1 MRGNKKT
8 MKKMVSRPN
17 TLPQVRTLPPV
28 VRQSVTFEGP
38 GQALHLESGQTL
50 HPVTVAYETY
60 GELNASRD
68 NAVLVCH
75 ALSGDAHA
83 AGRYAPDPDERPGW
97 WDILIG
103 PGKPLDTD
111 TYFVICSNFLGGCKG
126 STGPSSINPA
136 TGKPYGLDFPF
147 YTVKDMVQVQRRLI
161 KHLGVPRLLAVIGGS
176 LGGMQALQW
185 AISFPEMVGGVIP
198 IASTARL
205 SPQAIAFNEV
215 ARQAIMSDPEW
226 NNGNYPLDS
235 QPRHGLGLARMIGH
249 ITYLSE
255 QAMLRKFSRRYIN
268 GQGRSFC
275 LTKDFQVESY
285 LHHQGSSFVR
295 RFDANTYL
303 YITRAMDYFDL
314 EAAYGR
320 LSTAFSG
327 CRSAFLVISFTSD
340 WLFPPEQS
348 RELVQALRRTGMD
361 VSYCNLESDQGHD
374 AFLLPGHRM
383 GDILAGFLD
392 RLARR
397 PLP

>member
-1 MRGNKKT
+1 MTQIVK
-8 MKKMVSRPN
+8 RPE
-17 TLPQVRTLPPV
+17 TLPEIRPPELRRLEPVRT
-28 VRQSVTFEGP
+28 QTVTFEGP
-38 GQALHLESGQTL
+38 GETLHLESGQTL

-60 GELNASRD
+60 GQLNDARD

-83 AGRYAPDPDERPGW
+83 AGYYGLEKDEKPGW
-97 WDILIG
+97 WDVLIG

-111 TYFVICSNFLGGCKG
+111 KYFVISSNFLGGCKG
-126 STGPSSINPA
+126 TTGP
-136 TGKPYGLDFPF
+136 
-147 YTVKDMVQVQRRLI
+147 MVQVQRRLL

-176 LGGMQALQW
+176 LGGMQVLQW
-185 AISFPEMVGGVIP
+185 AISFPEMVRGAIP
-198 IASTARL
+198 IATTARL

-215 ARQAIMSDPEW
+215 ARQAVMSDPDWRE
-226 NNGNYPLDS
+226 GDYPLDA
-235 QPRHGLGLARMIGH
+235 QPERGLGLARMIGH

-255 QAMLRKFSRRYIN
+255 QSMLRKFSRRFIN

-327 CRSAFLVISFTSD
+327 CRCPFLAVSFTSD

-348 RELVQALRRTGMD
+348 RELVQALRRVGLD
-361 VSYCNLESDQGHD
+361 VSYCNIESDQGHD

-383 GDILAGFLD
+383 GDVVAGFLD
-392 RLARR
+392 RLTRMAAS
-397 PLP
+397 

>member
-1 MRGNKKT
+1 MTQIVK
-8 MKKMVSRPN
+8 RPE
-17 TLPQVRTLPPV
+17 TLPEIRPPKIRRLEPVRTQTV
-28 VRQSVTFEGP
+28 IFEGP
-38 GQALHLESGQTL
+38 GETLHLESGQTL

-60 GELNASRD
+60 GRLNEGRD

-83 AGRYAPDPDERPGW
+83 AGYYGLEKDEKPGW
-97 WDILIG
+97 WDVLIG

-111 TYFVICSNFLGGCKG
+111 KYFVISSNFLGGCKG

-147 YTVKDMVQVQRRLI
+147 YTVKDMVQVQRRLL

-176 LGGMQALQW
+176 LGGMQVLQW
-185 AISFPEMVGGVIP
+185 AISFPEMVRGAIP
-198 IASTARL
+198 IATTARL

-215 ARQAIMSDPEW
+215 ARQAIMSDPDW
-226 NNGNYPLDS
+226 NGGDYTLDA
-235 QPRHGLGLARMIGH
+235 QPERGLGLARMIGH

-255 QAMLRKFSRRYIN
+255 QAMLHKFSRRFIN

-327 CRSAFLVISFTSD
+327 CRCPFLVVSFTSD

-348 RELVQALRRTGMD
+348 RELVQALRRVGLD
-361 VSYCNLESDQGHD
+361 VSYCNIESDQGHD

-383 GDILAGFLD
+383 GDVVAGFLD
-392 RLARR
+392 RLTRMTAS
-397 PLP
+397 

>member
-1 MRGNKKT
+1 MTQIVK
-8 MKKMVSRPN
+8 RPE
-17 TLPQVRTLPPV
+17 TLPEIRPPEVRRLEPVRT
-28 VRQSVTFEGP
+28 QTVTFEGP
-38 GQALHLESGQTL
+38 GETLHLESGQTL

-60 GELNASRD
+60 GQLNEARD

-83 AGRYAPDPDERPGW
+83 AGYYGLEKDEKPGW
-97 WDILIG
+97 WDVLIG
-103 PGKPLDTD
+103 PGKALDTD
-111 TYFVICSNFLGGCKG
+111 KYFVISSNFLGGCKG
-126 STGPSSINPA
+126 TTGPSSIDPA

-147 YTVKDMVQVQRRLI
+147 YTVKDMVQVQRRLL

-176 LGGMQALQW
+176 LGGMQVLQW
-185 AISFPEMVGGVIP
+185 AISFPEMVRGAIP
-198 IASTARL
+198 IATTARL

-215 ARQAIMSDPEW
+215 ARQAIMSDPDW
-226 NNGNYPLDS
+226 NGGQYPLNA
-235 QPRHGLGLARMIGH
+235 QPERGLGLARMIGH

-275 LTKDFQVESY
+275 LTKDFQVENY

-327 CRSAFLVISFTSD
+327 CRCPFLLVSFTSD

-348 RELVQALRRTGMD
+348 RELVQALRRVGLD
-361 VSYCNLESDQGHD
+361 VSYCNIESDQGHD

-383 GDILAGFLD
+383 GDVVAGFLD
-392 RLARR
+392 RLTRMAAS
-397 PLP
+397 

>member
-1 MRGNKKT
+1 MTQIVK
-8 MKKMVSRPN
+8 RPE
-17 TLPQVRTLPPV
+17 TLPEARPPEIRRLEPVRT
-28 VRQSVTFEGP
+28 RTVTFEGP
-38 GQALHLESGQTL
+38 GETLHLESGQTL

-60 GELNASRD
+60 GRLNEARD

-83 AGRYAPDPDERPGW
+83 AGYYGLEKDEKPGW
-97 WDILIG
+97 WDVLIG

-111 TYFVICSNFLGGCKG
+111 KYFVISSNFLGGCKG
-126 STGPSSINPA
+126 TTGPSSINPA

-147 YTVKDMVQVQRRLI
+147 YTVKDMVQVQRRLL

-176 LGGMQALQW
+176 LGGMQVLQW
-185 AISFPEMVGGVIP
+185 AISFPEMVRGAIP
-198 IASTARL
+198 IATTARL

-215 ARQAIMSDPEW
+215 ARQAIMSDPDWRE
-226 NNGNYPLDS
+226 GDYPLDA
-235 QPRHGLGLARMIGH
+235 QPERGLGLARMIGH

-255 QAMLRKFSRRYIN
+255 QAMLRKFSRRFIN

-327 CRSAFLVISFTSD
+327 CRCPFLVVSFTSD

-348 RELVQALRRTGMD
+348 RELVQALRRVGLD
-361 VSYCNLESDQGHD
+361 VSYCNIESDQGHD

-383 GDILAGFLD
+383 GDVVAGFLD
-392 RLARR
+392 RLTRMAAS
-397 PLP
+397 

>member
-1 MRGNKKT
+1 MTQIVK
-8 MKKMVSRPN
+8 RPE
-17 TLPQVRTLPPV
+17 TLPEIRPPEVRRLEPVRT
-28 VRQSVTFEGP
+28 QTVTFEGP
-38 GQALHLESGQTL
+38 GETLHLESGQTL

-60 GELNASRD
+60 GQLNDARD

-83 AGRYAPDPDERPGW
+83 AGYYGLEKDEKPGW
-97 WDILIG
+97 WDVLIG

-111 TYFVICSNFLGGCKG
+111 KYFVISSNFLGGCKG
-126 STGPSSINPA
+126 TTGPSSINPA

-147 YTVKDMVQVQRRLI
+147 YTVKDMVQVQRRLL
-161 KHLGVPRLLAVIGGS
+161 KYLGVPRLLAVIGGS
-176 LGGMQALQW
+176 LGGMQVLQW
-185 AISFPEMVGGVIP
+185 AISFPEMVRGAIP
-198 IASTARL
+198 IATTARL

-215 ARQAIMSDPEW
+215 ARQAIMSDPDW
-226 NNGNYPLDS
+226 NGGDYSLDA
-235 QPRHGLGLARMIGH
+235 QPERGLGLARMIGH

-268 GQGRSFC
+268 GQGRTFC

-327 CRSAFLVISFTSD
+327 CRCPFLVASFTSD

-348 RELVQALRRTGMD
+348 RELVQALRRVGLD
-361 VSYCNLESDQGHD
+361 VSYCNIESDQGHD

-383 GDILAGFLD
+383 GDVVAGFLE
-392 RLARR
+392 RLTRMAAS
-397 PLP
+397 

>member
-1 MRGNKKT
+1 MTQIVK
-8 MKKMVSRPN
+8 RPE
-17 TLPQVRTLPPV
+17 TLPKVRPSEARRLEPVRT
-28 VRQSVTFEGP
+28 QTVTFEGP
-38 GQALHLESGQTL
+38 GETLHLESGQTL

-60 GELNASRD
+60 GRLNEGRD

-83 AGRYAPDPDERPGW
+83 AGYYGLEKDEKPGW
-97 WDILIG
+97 WDVLIG

-111 TYFVICSNFLGGCKG
+111 KYFVISSNFLGGCKG
-126 STGPSSINPA
+126 STGPSSIDPV

-147 YTVKDMVQVQRRLI
+147 YTVKDMVQVQRRLL

-176 LGGMQALQW
+176 LGGMQVLQW
-185 AISFPEMVGGVIP
+185 AISFPEMVRGAIP
-198 IASTARL
+198 IATTARL

-215 ARQAIMSDPEW
+215 ARQAIMSDPDW
-226 NNGNYPLDS
+226 NEGDYSLDA
-235 QPRHGLGLARMIGH
+235 QPERGLGLARMIGH

-255 QAMLRKFSRRYIN
+255 QAMLHKFSRRYIN

-327 CRSAFLVISFTSD
+327 CRCPFLVVSFTSD

-348 RELVQALRRTGMD
+348 RELVQALRRVGLD
-361 VSYCNLESDQGHD
+361 VSYCNIESNQGHD

-383 GDILAGFLD
+383 GDVVAGFLD
-392 RLARR
+392 RLTRMAA
-397 PLP
+397 P

>member
-1 MRGNKKT
+1 MSEIVK
-8 MKKMVSRPN
+8 RPQ
-17 TLPQVRTLPPV
+17 TLPEVRPTDVGRLEPVRT
-28 VRQSVTFEGP
+28 QTVTFEGP
-38 GQALHLESGQTL
+38 GETLHLESGQTL
-50 HPVTVAYETY
+50 HPITVAYETY
-60 GELNASRD
+60 GELNERRD

-83 AGRYAPDPDERPGW
+83 AGYYGLERDEKPGW

-103 PGKPLDTD
+103 PGKPLDTRK
-111 TYFVICSNFLGGCKG
+111 YFVICSNFLGGCKG
-126 STGPSSINPA
+126 TTGPSSINPA
-136 TGKPYGLDFPF
+136 TGKPYGMDFPF
-147 YTVKDMVQVQRRLI
+147 YTVKDMVQVQRRLL
-161 KHLGVPRLLAVIGGS
+161 KHLGVPRLLVVIGGS
-176 LGGMQALQW
+176 LGGMQVLQW
-185 AISFPEMVGGVIP
+185 AISFPEMVRGAIP

-226 NNGNYPLDS
+226 NGGDYSLDD
-235 QPRHGLGLARMIGH
+235 QPERGLGLARMIGH

-268 GQGRSFC
+268 DQGRSFC

-320 LSTAFSG
+320 ISTAFSG
-327 CRSAFLVISFTSD
+327 CRSSFLVVSFTSD
-340 WLFPPEQS
+340 WLFPPDQS
-348 RELVQALRRTGMD
+348 RELVQALRRVGLD
-361 VSYCNLESDQGHD
+361 VSYCNIESDQGHD

-383 GDILAGFLD
+383 GDVVSGFLE
-392 RLARR
+392 RLARVDAS
-397 PLP
+397 

>member
-1 MRGNKKT
+1 MTQIVK
-8 MKKMVSRPN
+8 RPE
-17 TLPQVRTLPPV
+17 TLPEIRPPELRRLEPVRT
-28 VRQSVTFEGP
+28 QTVTFEGP
-38 GQALHLESGQTL
+38 GETLHLESGQTL

-60 GELNASRD
+60 GQLNDARD

-83 AGRYAPDPDERPGW
+83 AGYYGLEKDEKPGW
-97 WDILIG
+97 WDVLIG

-111 TYFVICSNFLGGCKG
+111 KYFVISSNFLGGCKG
-126 STGPSSINPA
+126 TTGPSSIDPA

-147 YTVKDMVQVQRRLI
+147 YTVKDMVQVQRRLL

-176 LGGMQALQW
+176 LGGMQVLQW
-185 AISFPEMVGGVIP
+185 AISFPEMVRGAIP
-198 IASTARL
+198 IATTARL

-215 ARQAIMSDPEW
+215 ARQAVMSDPDWRE
-226 NNGNYPLDS
+226 GDYPLDA
-235 QPRHGLGLARMIGH
+235 QPERGLGLARMIGH

-255 QAMLRKFSRRYIN
+255 QSMLRKFSRRFIN

-327 CRSAFLVISFTSD
+327 CRCPFLAVSFTSD

-348 RELVQALRRTGMD
+348 RELVQALRRVGLD
-361 VSYCNLESDQGHD
+361 VSYCNIESDQGHD

-383 GDILAGFLD
+383 GDVVAGFLD
-392 RLARR
+392 RLTRMAAS
-397 PLP
+397 

>member
-1 MRGNKKT
+1 MSQIAK
-8 MKKMVSRPN
+8 RPE
-17 TLPQVRTLPPV
+17 TLPKIQPQEVRRLDPV
-28 VRQSVTFEGP
+28 RAHTVTFEGP
-38 GQALHLESGQTL
+38 GETLHLESGQTL
-50 HPVTVAYETY
+50 NPVTVMYETY
-60 GELNASRD
+60 GQLNEARD

-83 AGRYAPDPDERPGW
+83 AGYYGLEKDEKPGW

-103 PGKPLDTD
+103 PGKSLDTD
-111 TYFVICSNFLGGCKG
+111 KYFVICSNFLGGCKG
-126 STGPSSINPA
+126 TTGPSSINPA
-136 TGKPYGLDFPF
+136 TGKPFRLDFPF
-147 YTVKDMVQVQRRLI
+147 YTVKDMVQLQRRLL
-161 KHLGVPRLLAVIGGS
+161 KYLGIPRLLAVIGGS

-185 AISFPEMVGGVIP
+185 AISFPEMVRGAIP

-215 ARQAIMSDPEW
+215 GRQAIMSDPAW
-226 NNGNYPLDS
+226 NDGDYPLDA
-235 QPRHGLGLARMIGH
+235 QPERGLRLARMIGH

-255 QAMLRKFSRRYIN
+255 QSMLRKFSRRFIN
-268 GQGRSFC
+268 GKGCSFC

-327 CRSAFLVISFTSD
+327 CRCPFLVISFTTD

-348 RELVQALRRTGMD
+348 RELVQALRRIGLD
-361 VSYCNLESDQGHD
+361 VSYCNIESDQGHD

-383 GDILAGFLD
+383 GDVVAGFLD
-392 RLARR
+392 RLTRMTSS
-397 PLP
+397 

>member
-1 MRGNKKT
+1 MTQIVK
-8 MKKMVSRPN
+8 RPE
-17 TLPQVRTLPPV
+17 TLPEIRPPEIRRLEQVRT
-28 VRQSVTFEGP
+28 QTITFEGP
-38 GQALHLESGQTL
+38 GETLHLESGQTL

-60 GELNASRD
+60 GRLNEGRD

-83 AGRYAPDPDERPGW
+83 AGYHGLEKDEKPGW
-97 WDILIG
+97 WDVLIG
-103 PGKPLDTD
+103 PGKSLDTD
-111 TYFVICSNFLGGCKG
+111 KYFVISSNFLGGCKG
-126 STGPSSINPA
+126 SAGPSSINPA

-147 YTVKDMVQVQRRLI
+147 YTVKDMVQVQRRLL

-176 LGGMQALQW
+176 LGGMQVLQW
-185 AISFPEMVGGVIP
+185 AISFPGMVRGAIP
-198 IASTARL
+198 IATTARL

-215 ARQAIMSDPEW
+215 ARQAIMSDPDW
-226 NNGNYPLDS
+226 NGGDYSLDA
-235 QPRHGLGLARMIGH
+235 QPERGLGLARMIGH

-255 QAMLRKFSRRYIN
+255 QAMLHKFSRRYIN

-327 CRSAFLVISFTSD
+327 CRCPFLVVSFTSD

-348 RELVQALRRTGMD
+348 RELVQALRRVGLD
-361 VSYCNLESDQGHD
+361 VSYCNIESDQGHD

-383 GDILAGFLD
+383 GDVVAGFLN
-392 RLARR
+392 RLTRMAAS
-397 PLP
+397 